1 MKLSPARLPRTA
13 AGTLA
18 AFGVLLFPVTSVQ
31 SHGTQSEVQVLGRNL
46 DGYDI
51 TVRTAPKRPRTGRL
65 HIEVQLID
73 PDSLTYIE
81 QATVT
86 ATARLGGVATL
97 QAGPGHSHY
106 RAPWHEMELSLQKS
120 GTWQIHLAIEGPK
133 GRRET
138 TLHVDVLAE

>member
-1 MKLSPARLPRTA
+1 MLSARLPRTA
-13 AGTLA
+13 AGTLV
-18 AFGVLLFPVTSVQ
+18 AFAVLLFPITGVQ
-31 SHGTQSEVQVLGRNL
+31 AHGTQSEIQVLGRSL
-46 DGYDI
+46 DGYDV

-81 QATVT
+81 RATVT
-86 ATARLGGVATL
+86 ATARLGGMETL
-97 QAGPGHSHY
+97 QAGPARSEY
-106 RAPWHEMELSLQKS
+106 RAPWHETELNLQES

-133 GRRET
+133 GQRET